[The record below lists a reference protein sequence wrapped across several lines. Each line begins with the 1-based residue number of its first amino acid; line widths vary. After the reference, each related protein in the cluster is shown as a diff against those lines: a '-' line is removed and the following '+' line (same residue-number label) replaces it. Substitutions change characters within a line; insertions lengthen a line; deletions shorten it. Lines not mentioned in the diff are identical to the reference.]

1 MLAVIAITI
10 VIPVVIVLYASVAA
24 LPITVVIV
32 LPIMM
37 RLDPGRSTIRRASP
51 VPVVPSVSVPFR
63 VPVPLHPEVTRAG

>member
-37 RLDPGRSTIRRASP
+37 RLDPDRSTIWRARP
-51 VPVVPSVSVPFR
+51 VTVMPSVSLPFR
-63 VPVPLHPEVTRAG
+63 VPVPLDPCVTGAG